1 MFELSVERVDQ
12 ILHQE
17 TPKKE
22 ELATILRGIYTRYM
36 RMYEKYFAD
45 IDALDDDV
53 IADLKKHNEETKDL
67 IKYYYMDI
75 PHDLCKEIIDFDK
88 EYNAKLL
95 GTDWRKTLFDS
106 YSEFCAENE
115 CEDKSAKCL
124 KAEFSEQVLSA
135 FYEAMD
141 YIFRDG
147 FGTGS
152 KYAEQMSSGLAELLF
167 GEKK

>member
-75 PHDLCKEIIDFDK
+75 PHDLCEEIINFDK
-88 EYNAKLL
+88 EYYASQSP
-95 GTDWRKTLFDS
+95 TVWRCTLCQS
-106 YSEFCAENE
+106 
-115 CEDKSAKCL
+115 
-124 KAEFSEQVLSA
+124 
-135 FYEAMD
+135 
-141 YIFRDG
+141 
-147 FGTGS
+147 
-152 KYAEQMSSGLAELLF
+152 
-167 GEKK
+167 